1 MGICALKMLK
11 LLAVMWMGA
20 CAVSACRNDNPL
32 DSNAAA
38 SDLPSGNG
46 TATVSWEAPTTTTSG
61 GTLNNL
67 AGYRIYYGLS
77 ASDLSQVVD
86 AGVDLQSFVIDNLG
100 SGTWYFAVRA
110 VTQLG
115 VESDLSQIVSKTID

>member
-1 MGICALKMLK
+1 MLK
-11 LLAVMWMGA
+11 LLVVMWMGV
-20 CAVSACRNDNPL
+20 CALSACHTDDPRDA
-32 DSNAAA
+32 NATAT
-38 SDLPSGNG
+38 DLPAGSG
-46 TATVSWEAPTTTTSG
+46 TATVSWQASTTTTAG
-61 GTLNNL
+61 AALNDL

-86 AGVDLQSFVIDNLG
+86 AGVDLQSYVIDNLG

>member
-1 MGICALKMLK
+1 M
-11 LLAVMWMGA
+11 
-20 CAVSACRNDNPL
+20 
-32 DSNAAA
+32 
-38 SDLPSGNG
+38 
-46 TATVSWEAPTTTTSG
+46 
-61 GTLNNL
+61 

-86 AGVDLQSFVIDNLG
+86 AGVDLQSYVIDNLG
-100 SGTWYFAVRA
+100 RGTWYFAVRA